1 MQTNVVRY
9 VLGLFAITILVI
21 VTSSATLTAADFQI
35 LSPRSNTVVP
45 GQVVEISGTGADP
58 TGTIEVEVMTND
70 WYPQTGKARV
80 NSDGTWTYSP
90 VFLSGQGTYNNHTIK
105 ASVVKDGRRGKSTS
119 VSGIVRKQ

>member
-90 VFLSGQGTYNNHTIK
+90 VFLSGQGTYDNHTIK
-105 ASVVKDGRRGKSTS
+105 ASVVKDGRRGK
-119 VSGIVRKQ
+119 